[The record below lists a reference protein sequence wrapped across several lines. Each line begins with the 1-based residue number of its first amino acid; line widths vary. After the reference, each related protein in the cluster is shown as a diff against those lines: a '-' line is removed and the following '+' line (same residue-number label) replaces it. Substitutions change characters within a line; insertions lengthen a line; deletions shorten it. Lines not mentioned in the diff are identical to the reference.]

1 MKNHL
6 DSMYQQFFLAVQ
18 SFIPASRCFIDPLKT
33 LAYGTDA
40 SFYRLIPKI
49 VIKVRTPEEVS
60 RILAIAEEFRV
71 PVTFRS
77 AGTSLSGQ
85 AISDSVLLVL
95 AGSFRSSRILDNGER
110 IAIEP
115 GVIGAEANAL
125 LLPYGKKIGPD
136 PASINAAMVG
146 GIAANN
152 ASGMCCGT
160 AENSYKTVD
169 NLKLVFHDGTL
180 LDTADAASRAAFLK
194 THAELVREI
203 VAIRDEIQGTPAL
216 RQRIADKFKIKN
228 TIGYSIN
235 AFVDFTDPIDIIKHL
250 MIGSEGTLAF
260 IAEVTY
266 KTVVEHAHKA
276 SALIIFPTVADAC
289 NATIILRKG
298 GLAAAVELM
307 DCPALKSVADKPGMP
322 SYLKSL
328 DAQASALLVE
338 TRAGNKDELARKI
351 DSIITSLQSVRT
363 VYPIVFTDVKPEY
376 EALWNIRKGLFPAIG
391 AVRKVG
397 TTVVIEDVAFPIDSL
412 AKATV
417 ELQQMMQ
424 RHGYAE
430 GIIFGHALDGN
441 LHFVF
446 TQDFSIPTEVERYRK
461 FMLEVCDMVV
471 KKYDGSLK
479 GEHGTGRNM
488 APFVEFEWGAKAY
501 ELMKRIKN
509 AFDPYSLIN
518 PGVLI
523 NSNPNAFI
531 ENLKP
536 LPQVHELV
544 DKCIECG
551 FCEPKCPSRNLTTT
565 PRQRITV
572 RREVARL
579 SRSHEDPERLAALE
593 RQYRY
598 EGEETC
604 AADGLC
610 ATACPVSINTGDYTK
625 FLRSEQTGTL
635 GKSIAQWTADHYATT
650 LRMVRLG
657 LGFSNLAHTLL
668 GTRLMTAI
676 TGALRAIVG
685 RQMPFWT
692 KHLPKPAPK
701 RVFTPIITGSPNK
714 VVYFP
719 SCVGRSMGPA
729 KYNKDQRTLSEAMLS
744 ILQKAGYEVLFPEN
758 MESLCCGTPFES
770 KGFFKQA
777 DQKSAE
783 LEKALLRV
791 SNNRAYPILCDVST
805 CIYRM
810 RRKFDPSTKL
820 FEPVEFIATFLMD
833 KLAFAKQP
841 ETIAIHISC
850 PSLKMGQSEKFKAVA
865 EACAKTVVIPAKVGC
880 CGFAGDRG
888 FNFPE
893 LNASALAELKPSL
906 PPETAAGY
914 SNNRTCEIGLS
925 YHAGIDYQSIIYL
938 VDHCTSSKR

>member
-1 MKNHL
+1 MNSLL
-6 DSMYQQFFLAVQ
+6 DSTYQEFLQEVKI
-18 SFIPASRCFIDPLKT
+18 FLPASRCFTDPLKT
-33 LAYGTDA
+33 LAFGTDA
-40 SFYRLIPKI
+40 SFYRLVPKI
-49 VIKVRTPEEVS
+49 VLKVQTRDEVI
-60 RILAIAEEFRV
+60 RILKIAHRLKV

-85 AISDSVLLVL
+85 ALSDSVLLVQ
-95 AGSFRSSRILDNGER
+95 AGAWRVCRILDNGER

-169 NLKLVFHDGTL
+169 HLKLVFHDGAY
-180 LDTADAASRAAFLK
+180 LDTADPASCAAFLG
-194 THAELVREI
+194 THQELVREI
-203 VAIRDEIQGTPAL
+203 VAIRDEIQANPLL

-228 TIGYSIN
+228 TTGYGIN
-235 AFVDFTDPIDIIKHL
+235 SFVDFNDPIDIIKHL

-307 DCPALKSVADKPGMP
+307 DFASLKSVADKPGMP
-322 SYLKSL
+322 SYLKTL
-328 DAQASALLVE
+328 DAQVAALLVE
-338 TRAGNKDELARKI
+338 TRAGDKDALARKI
-351 DSIITSLQSVRT
+351 DSIITSLQPIRT
-363 VYPIVFTDVKPEY
+363 VYPIVFTDVKQEY

-391 AVRKVG
+391 SVRKVG
-397 TTVVIEDVAFPIDSL
+397 TTVVIEDVAFPIDLL
-412 AKATV
+412 AKATMD
-417 ELQQMMQ
+417 LQRMMQ

-446 TQDFSIPTEVERYRK
+446 TQDFSIPAEVERYQK

-471 KKYDGSLK
+471 HTYDGSLK

-488 APFVEFEWGAKAY
+488 APFVRLEWGSHAY
-501 ELMKRIKN
+501 ELMKRIKK
-509 AFDPYSLIN
+509 AFDPNNLIN
-518 PGVLI
+518 PGVVI
-523 NSNPNAFI
+523 NSNPNAYI
-531 ENLKP
+531 EDLKP
-536 LPQVHELV
+536 LPALHDLV

-572 RREVARL
+572 QREVARL
-579 SRSHEDPERLAALE
+579 SASHEDPERLAALQK
-593 RQYRY
+593 QYRY

-604 AADGLC
+604 ATDGLC

-625 FLRSEQTGTL
+625 FLRSEQTSSL
-635 GKSIAQWTADHYATT
+635 GKSIAQWTADHYAAT
-650 LRMVRLG
+650 LGMVRLG
-657 LGFSNLAHTLL
+657 LGFSNLAHTVM
-668 GTRLMTAI
+668 GTALMTAV
-676 TGALRAIVG
+676 TRGLRAIVG
-685 RQMPFWT
+685 KSMPFWT

-701 RVFTPIITGSPNK
+701 RTFTPIITCSPNK

-719 SCVGRSMGPA
+719 SCVGRTMGPA

-758 MESLCCGTPFES
+758 MENLCCGTPFES

-783 LEKALLRV
+783 LEKALLGV
-791 SNNRAYPILCDVST
+791 SNNRAYPILCDMST

-893 LNASALAELKPSL
+893 LNESALAELKPSL
-906 PPETAAGY
+906 PPETTAGY

-925 YHAGIDYQSIIYL
+925 YHGGIDYQSIIYL